1 MDQKYLSY
9 FPRDDIYLF
18 NTGKA
23 RKAWL
28 CFGCRWIPELNEY
41 RFIVWAPNAQNVC
54 LTGDFNGWS
63 DTQMEREEGG
73 VWVCFV
79 NNAQVGNH
87 YKYRIT
93 GADGKTVLKADPF
106 AAWSENRS
114 ETASI
119 VWDGGHFVWNDRK
132 YMEKRGKSFFMK
144 EPMSIYELHLGSWRH
159 PGGGLNYRTIG
170 DELAEYCK
178 DMGFTHVELM
188 PVTEYPYDG
197 SWGYQVTGYYAPTSR
212 YGTPDDFRYFV
223 DVLHKAGIGVIMDW
237 VPAHF
242 PRDEHGLRL
251 FDGTPLYECKELRMA
266 EHPEW
271 GTLIF
276 DYGSDQVQS
285 FLISSACLF
294 FEEYHIDG
302 IRVDAVSSMLY
313 LNYGRREGEY
323 TPNREGGYINLNA
336 VDFLRNMN
344 SAILSNY
351 PGAVTIAEESTAY
364 PLITA
369 PPDDGGVGF
378 CLKWDMGFMHDTLDY
393 MSMDPYFRAWNH
405 NKLTFS
411 MMYAFSENYVLA
423 YSHDEVVHGKC
434 SMINKMNGDYEEKFA
449 SLRTLYGYQFSHPG
463 KKLTFMGGEFGQ
475 FIEWNWKQPLDWLLL
490 EYPRHRE
497 MQDYMRELNRIYK
510 KYPALYLQ
518 DRSWEGFRWLNVDD
532 SQRSSIAYMR
542 IPGDG
547 SRSLVCVMNFTPVNY
562 EGFVFGLPQKGT
574 LKEILNSDAVC
585 FGGKGLVNEGTVHS
599 KKEPF
604 LEHPYSAAI
613 SLPALSALFFEFR
626 PALPRKTKKSPAVNS
641 KEVRVG

>member
-1 MDQKYLSY
+1 MDSKYMA
-9 FPRDDIYLF
+9 FIPQDDIYLF
-18 NTGKA
+18 NTGSA

-28 CFGCRWIPELNEY
+28 CFGCRYIAELDMY
-41 RFIVWAPNAQNVC
+41 RFLVWAPNARSISI
-54 LTGDFNGWS
+54 TGDFNDWG
-63 DTQMEREEGG
+63 DTEMERVEGG
-73 VWVCFV
+73 VWAAFLE
-79 NNAQVGNH
+79 NAKLGHH
-87 YKYRIT
+87 YKYRIV
-93 GADGKTVLKADPF
+93 GANGETHLKADPF
-106 AAWSENRS
+106 AAWSENRE

-119 VWDGGHFVWNDRK
+119 VWDGGHHKWRDDH
-132 YMEKRGKSFFMK
+132 YMRERAGKNFMH
-144 EPMSIYELHLGSWRH
+144 EPMSIYELHLGSWRQ
-159 PGGGLNYRTIG
+159 PAGGLTYGAIA
-170 DELAEYCK
+170 DELGDYCK
-178 DMGFTHVELM
+178 NMGYTHVELM

-223 DVLHKAGIGVIMDW
+223 DTLHRAGVGVIMDW

-242 PRDEHGLRL
+242 PRDEHGLRM

-285 FLISSACLF
+285 FLVSSACLF

-313 LNYGRREGEY
+313 LNYGRRDGDY
-323 TPNREGGYINLNA
+323 TPNREGGYINLDA
-336 VDFLRNMN
+336 LAFLRKMN
-344 SAILSNY
+344 SAVLSNY

-393 MSMDPYFRAWNH
+393 MALDPYFRAWNH

-434 SMINKMNGDYEEKFA
+434 SMANKMSGDYDQKFA
-449 SLRTLYGYQFSHPG
+449 SLRALYGYQFSHPG
-463 KKLTFMGGEFGQ
+463 KKLTFMGSEFGQ

-490 EYPRHRE
+490 EYPHHRE
-497 MQDYMRELNRIYK
+497 LQAYMRELNHIYR
-510 KYPALYLQ
+510 KYHALYLQ
-518 DRSWEGFRWLNVDD
+518 DRSWDGFRWLNVND
-532 SQRSSIAYMR
+532 SERSSIAFMR
-542 IPGDG
+542 IPGDD
-547 SRSLVCVMNFTPVNY
+547 SKSLVCVFNFTPVRY
-562 EGFVFGLPQKGT
+562 DGFVFGLPQPGT
-574 LKEILNSDAVC
+574 LKEILNSDNTC
-585 FGGKGLVNEGTVHS
+585 FGGTGILNETMIKS
-599 KKEPF
+599 SEEPF
-604 LEHPYSAAI
+604 FEHPYSAAVT
-613 SLPALSALFFEFR
+613 LPPLSAMYFEFQ
-626 PALPRKTKKSPAVNS
+626 PKKPRSKKKTTKVQT
-641 KEVRVG
+641 